1 MVRKRC
7 LRWHGRLLRRARRS
21 GGVICRPAPGIV
33 PVERLLL
40 REQLVLLP
48 AVEHGPLLGRRVLRG
63 WSLRR
68 GSGWRR
74 RRLVV
79 RRGSGRRRRLSSL
92 SGSGRAEQGTKANAR
107 RVAAIGAGMGIGRIG
122 HVCRRNARK
131 EENRRVGE
139 GALGRGERQRR
150 SPRGRLAVGRS
161 REGTLLVLQ
170 SL

>member
-33 PVERLLL
+33 PAERLLL
-40 REQLVLLP
+40 KEQLVLLP

-92 SGSGRAEQGTKANAR
+92 SGSGGAEQGTKADAR
-107 RVAAIGAGMGIGRIG
+107 RVAAVGTGRGVGRIG
-122 HVCRRNARK
+122 HVCRK
-131 EENRRVGE
+131 EGNRRVGE
-139 GALGRGERQRR
+139 GALGRGEGQRR
-150 SPRGRLAVGRS
+150 SPGGRLAVGRS
-161 REGTLLVLQ
+161 REGTLLILQ